1 MHVAGCKASKLEKL
15 SSSLRSSGKILE
27 QQPLQAYQQSVLFI
41 ITNHLLKCKPVEK
54 QTQLTDRV
62 DVKKLNWGLQDGVE
76 HAVMEILSRVHKDVE
91 EEQTTKE
98 SKYNRS
104 SC

>member
-1 MHVAGCKASKLEKL
+1 MRGVHVDACKPSKLGKP
-15 SSSLRSSGKILE
+15 SSSLRSSGGILE
-27 QQPLQAYQQSVLFI
+27 QHPLQAYQRSI
-41 ITNHLLKCKPVEK
+41 SNHLLKRKPVEK
-54 QTQLTDRV
+54 ETQLTDRV

-76 HAVMEILSRVHKDVE
+76 HAVVEILSRVHKDVE